1 MRRDDI
7 RRVAGPGRLASLG
20 AAGGTFAVAAVVGLA
35 ALVAVLGIA
44 ALAPSAR
51 AEVVVPHVS
60 RPSAVTSHVVDP
72 PSPDNGQGGGQATI
86 TAPEQDSEPVQ
97 FVQCPGGS
105 TCPGRSEPT
114 PQEEGIRTE
123 QHLWND
129 FVGRISGPL
138 LCPYFTEL
146 VRPMDIQ
153 LQIYQDA
160 GLSANSINS
169 IDPDFLSQLLSASI
183 GFIRNCFTTR
193 EP

>member
-1 MRRDDI
+1 
-7 RRVAGPGRLASLG
+7 VG
-20 AAGGTFAVAAVVGLA
+20 AAGGVLAVA
-35 ALVAVLGIA
+35 AVLGIA
-44 ALAPSAR
+44 ALAAVFGVAPLAPSAR
-51 AEVVVPHVS
+51 AEPVVVPRVS
-60 RPSAVTSHVVDP
+60 RPSAVTAHVVDP
-72 PSPDNGQGGGQATI
+72 PPPPNSGRNGNEE
-86 TAPEQDSEPVQ
+86 TAAPPSEDSEPVQ

-105 TCPGRSEPT
+105 TCPGRPEPT
-114 PQEEGIRTE
+114 PQEQRQEEGIRTE

-146 VRPMDIQ
+146 VHPLDIQ

-160 GLSANSINS
+160 GLSADSINN
-169 IDPDFLSQLLSASI
+169 IDPGFLSQLLSASI